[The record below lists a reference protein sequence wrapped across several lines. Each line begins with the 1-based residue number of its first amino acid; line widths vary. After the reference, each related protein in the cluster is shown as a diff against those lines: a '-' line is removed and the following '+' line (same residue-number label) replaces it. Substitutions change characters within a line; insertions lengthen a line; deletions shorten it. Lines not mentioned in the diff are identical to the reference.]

1 MLDRRRACA
10 GGPRAPARSVGA
22 SPRGPDGA
30 VRPRNTQRH
39 RPVKTAAATRSTAPR
54 IWTARSVLPGPMTQK
69 QLADRNDM
77 SVPVISRLERTDSD
91 PRVST
96 VRRIA
101 DATGA
106 SLDAINQRSRGPSG
120 QGEARAAGSSEPRSA
135 RRAGR

>member
-1 MLDRRRACA
+1 
-10 GGPRAPARSVGA
+10 
-22 SPRGPDGA
+22 
-30 VRPRNTQRH
+30 
-39 RPVKTAAATRSTAPR
+39 
-54 IWTARSVLPGPMTQK
+54 MTQK

-106 SLDAINQRSRGPSG
+106 SLDAIINGPAVPAAKAKRAP
-120 QGEARAAGSSEPRSA
+120 QGLRAEIRAARQEIAAALKRLDAIEASIAPK
-135 RRAGR
+135 RRPASC